1 MKCFEVTINGEKVCT
16 AGIGDDGVLTSIL
29 SLVATTQTASE
40 LTPESG
46 NETPSESLSL
56 RVSGLASSTIGV
68 NEAVEWLHRDLEV
81 GDEIV
86 IRITQA
92 PDCDEPTSKEV
103 REEVRNIECCFC
115 GKKQAEAKTIIAGPA
130 VYVCDECVRDCS
142 NALAAREPT
151 GSITM
156 ILSKAAEATCS
167 FCGRKPVEVDGIVG
181 VPRAKICNEC
191 VKICEDILVRQV

>member
-1 MKCFEVTINGEKVCT
+1 MKCFEVTINGQKVCT

-29 SLVATTQTASE
+29 SLVAKTQTASE
-40 LTPESG
+40 LTPGSG
-46 NETPSESLSL
+46 NESPSESLNL
-56 RVSGLASSTIGV
+56 RVSGLATSAVGV

-86 IRITQA
+86 IRIIEA

-103 REEVRNIECCFC
+103 SYVECSFC
-115 GKKQAEAKTIIAGPA
+115 GKKQAEAKTLIAGPA
-130 VYVCDECVRDCS
+130 VYVCDECVGDCS
-142 NALAAREPT
+142 NALAASEPT

-167 FCGRKPVEVDGIVG
+167 FCGRKPVEVNGMVG
-181 VPRAKICNEC
+181 VPQARICNEC
-191 VKICEDILVRQV
+191 IKICEEILVTSAGS